1 MQRSMQENNELQT
14 YSPEEVEQLI
24 AMTEDLQTENEQQRA
39 ELKRLRRQQQ
49 IDLSD
54 KQRLSEK
61 LQSVVQDLTRMK
73 VENRNLH
80 QKLHQ
85 LKQQSNEDE
94 QLLLVQK
101 LTEKLSEQQRQTQT
115 VLSDNQKL
123 KSQVQQLTAK
133 NESLQSSD
141 EQLKNAEE
149 LKKQSARQEQQAKER
164 ERRATA
170 EADRARRE
178 AAAAIARAEQKEE
191 AAIIAKNA
199 AEHTKQQQESII
211 KEKAEALNRQYQ
223 VEWNVIGVALI
234 VYSLFATVFTAIKS
248 KRCMSDITAAG
259 KLIAKIAKGIVHVI
273 TALAS
278 RVGSVGAKI
287 PQPIVSTIVSYLLM
301 ALITAICVVVILAPL
316 YLGIKAISNCYTL
329 HCWDEVSPLVAL
341 VCLAVL
347 VWGAE
352 LMPLNIVLLLILSHA
367 AYIVVRW
374 YIDGWREARGLA

>member
-24 AMTEDLQTENEQQRA
+24 AMTEDLQTENEQQRT

-149 LKKQSARQEQQAKER
+149 LKKQSARQEQQAKEL
-164 ERRATA
+164 ERRATI

-259 KLIAKIAKGIVHVI
+259 KLIVKIAKGIVHVI

-287 PQPIVSTIVSYLLM
+287 PQPIVSAIVSYLLM

-374 YIDGWREARGLA
+374 YIDGWREARGLS